1 MDKYCVKCG
10 ARLNE
15 TTGMCP
21 NCDAEKIKRR
31 KHTGRQKICRFL
43 KKLFLFL
50 IVFVILAGVVIGSL
64 LYFDIADF
72 PVIEKFLNQNKI
84 LNYAGDVKRDITET
98 SFSSFTVYQSSEA
111 NISVDTEQGTTFVN
125 NEMLV
130 TIDSSENKQNL
141 ESYISKIGGKI
152 VGEIPELADYQILF
166 DKEYTIRELQAILTE
181 INEQAWVVSAT
192 PNYCIKMDSQYI
204 PNDKK
209 WSHIWEDVPDGINW
223 GLEAID
229 MEEAWDYQDDMT
241 TTVNIGVIDSMFD
254 MQHEDLIF
262 AEMPLGNPVEKKIKN
277 WDDHGTHVA
286 GTIAATTNNKKG
298 IAGISVNHNLY
309 GASYSGLGAG
319 GYNTLQSAKIAFYY
333 LIAANNCSVIN
344 MSIGMDHLEFEASRG
359 GLAAI
364 NILNNLS
371 SGIEDFLRTLID
383 KDYQFLIC
391 KSAGN
396 QNEIGENLK
405 YQYFR
410 KDESDTE
417 YPYEYYRYEDYLKY
431 LKGEKGYEY
440 LEKYKDKKEEIESRL
455 EGGNVDAKYGIFS
468 AITDSEVRNRII
480 IVGAAENLGTHR
492 EGGFLGID
500 GTKIH
505 DGYRV
510 AADSQ
515 CGQCVDIIAPGT
527 DIYSTVKS
535 GYEERSGTSMATPH
549 VSGVAGL
556 IFSVNPNVKAEDVKK
571 IICSSTTGNYGKEG
585 YGLLNAKNAVEKALN
600 YTSDEKETEFQL
612 YVNACKKLM
621 ESGSWHEHM
630 KMTMDMKMKSDRAS
644 AKYKGKAEIN
654 ANVAGYEEDNLS
666 GLTIAGEYEAK
677 IMNQE
682 IKFQMNYA
690 DGKIKY
696 TTIEPENSTGEM
708 EVDENFLEFY
718 LFDEEGISNVK
729 VKDNEIS
736 FIVNGESLDENR
748 VLAIKMIGGISNLNY
763 GDIFVRAKINE
774 STGKLETMSMQ
785 FQAEFQYQGYDA
797 DAEYQVE
804 YLLS

>member
-21 NCDAEKIKRR
+21 NCDAEKIKRT
-31 KHTGRQKICRFL
+31 KLTGRQKICRFL

-84 LNYAGDVKRDITET
+84 LNYAEDVKRDIPET

-111 NISVDTEQGTTFVN
+111 NISIDTEQGITFVN

-181 INEQAWVVSAT
+181 INEQVWVVSAT

-209 WSHIWEDVPDGINW
+209 WSHIWGDVPDGTNW

-286 GTIAATTNNKKG
+286 GTIAATTDNKKG

-319 GYNTLQSAKIAFYY
+319 GYNTLQSTKIAFYY

-364 NILNNLS
+364 NILNNS
-371 SGIEDFLRTLID
+371 NF
-383 KDYQFLIC
+383 
-391 KSAGN
+391 
-396 QNEIGENLK
+396 
-405 YQYFR
+405 
-410 KDESDTE
+410 
-417 YPYEYYRYEDYLKY
+417 
-431 LKGEKGYEY
+431 
-440 LEKYKDKKEEIESRL
+440 
-455 EGGNVDAKYGIFS
+455 
-468 AITDSEVRNRII
+468 
-480 IVGAAENLGTHR
+480 
-492 EGGFLGID
+492 
-500 GTKIH
+500 
-505 DGYRV
+505 
-510 AADSQ
+510 
-515 CGQCVDIIAPGT
+515 
-527 DIYSTVKS
+527 
-535 GYEERSGTSMATPH
+535 PH
-549 VSGVAGL
+549 
-556 IFSVNPNVKAEDVKK
+556 
-571 IICSSTTGNYGKEG
+571 
-585 YGLLNAKNAVEKALN
+585 
-600 YTSDEKETEFQL
+600 Q
-612 YVNACKKLM
+612 
-621 ESGSWHEHM
+621 
-630 KMTMDMKMKSDRAS
+630 
-644 AKYKGKAEIN
+644 
-654 ANVAGYEEDNLS
+654 
-666 GLTIAGEYEAK
+666 
-677 IMNQE
+677 
-682 IKFQMNYA
+682 
-690 DGKIKY
+690 
-696 TTIEPENSTGEM
+696 
-708 EVDENFLEFY
+708 
-718 LFDEEGISNVK
+718 
-729 VKDNEIS
+729 
-736 FIVNGESLDENR
+736 
-748 VLAIKMIGGISNLNY
+748 
-763 GDIFVRAKINE
+763 
-774 STGKLETMSMQ
+774 
-785 FQAEFQYQGYDA
+785 
-797 DAEYQVE
+797 
-804 YLLS
+804 

>member
-84 LNYAGDVKRDITET
+84 LNYAEDVKRDIPET
-98 SFSSFTVYQSSEA
+98 SFSGFTVYQSSEA

-286 GTIAATTNNKKG
+286 GTIAATTDNKKG

-319 GYNTLQSAKIAFYY
+319 GYNTLQSTKIAFYY

-364 NILNNLS
+364 NI
-371 SGIEDFLRTLID
+371 
-383 KDYQFLIC
+383 Y
-391 KSAGN
+391 
-396 QNEIGENLK
+396 
-405 YQYFR
+405 
-410 KDESDTE
+410 
-417 YPYEYYRYEDYLKY
+417 
-431 LKGEKGYEY
+431 
-440 LEKYKDKKEEIESRL
+440 
-455 EGGNVDAKYGIFS
+455 
-468 AITDSEVRNRII
+468 
-480 IVGAAENLGTHR
+480 
-492 EGGFLGID
+492 
-500 GTKIH
+500 
-505 DGYRV
+505 
-510 AADSQ
+510 
-515 CGQCVDIIAPGT
+515 
-527 DIYSTVKS
+527 VK
-535 GYEERSGTSMATPH
+535 
-549 VSGVAGL
+549 
-556 IFSVNPNVKAEDVKK
+556 
-571 IICSSTTGNYGKEG
+571 
-585 YGLLNAKNAVEKALN
+585 
-600 YTSDEKETEFQL
+600 
-612 YVNACKKLM
+612 
-621 ESGSWHEHM
+621 
-630 KMTMDMKMKSDRAS
+630 
-644 AKYKGKAEIN
+644 
-654 ANVAGYEEDNLS
+654 
-666 GLTIAGEYEAK
+666 
-677 IMNQE
+677 
-682 IKFQMNYA
+682 
-690 DGKIKY
+690 
-696 TTIEPENSTGEM
+696 
-708 EVDENFLEFY
+708 FY
-718 LFDEEGISNVK
+718 I
-729 VKDNEIS
+729 
-736 FIVNGESLDENR
+736 
-748 VLAIKMIGGISNLNY
+748 
-763 GDIFVRAKINE
+763 
-774 STGKLETMSMQ
+774 
-785 FQAEFQYQGYDA
+785 
-797 DAEYQVE
+797 
-804 YLLS
+804 

>member
-15 TTGMCP
+15 TTGMCL
-21 NCDAEKIKRR
+21 NCDAEKIKRT
-31 KHTGRQKICRFL
+31 KLTGRQKICRFL

-84 LNYAGDVKRDITET
+84 LNYAEDVKRDIPET

-111 NISVDTEQGTTFVN
+111 NISIDTEQGITFVN
-125 NEMLV
+125 NEML
-130 TIDSSENKQNL
+130 
-141 ESYISKIGGKI
+141 
-152 VGEIPELADYQILF
+152 
-166 DKEYTIRELQAILTE
+166 
-181 INEQAWVVSAT
+181 
-192 PNYCIKMDSQYI
+192 
-204 PNDKK
+204 
-209 WSHIWEDVPDGINW
+209 
-223 GLEAID
+223 
-229 MEEAWDYQDDMT
+229 
-241 TTVNIGVIDSMFD
+241 IDSMFD

-286 GTIAATTNNKKG
+286 GTIAATTDNKKG

-319 GYNTLQSAKIAFYY
+319 GYNTLQSTKIAFYY

-440 LEKYKDKKEEIESRL
+440 FEKYKDKKEEIESRL

-492 EGGFLGID
+492 EGGFLGIG

-708 EVDENFLEFY
+708 EVDESFLEFY

-729 VKDNEIS
+729 VKDNKIS

-774 STGKLETMSMQ
+774 STGKLETMCMQ

>member
-21 NCDAEKIKRR
+21 NCDTEKIKRT
-31 KHTGRQKICRFL
+31 KLTCRQKVCRFL
-43 KKLFLFL
+43 KKLFLLL
-50 IVFVILAGVVIGSL
+50 IVFVILTGVVIGTL
-64 LYFDIADF
+64 LYLDIADF
-72 PVIEKFLNQNKI
+72 PIIKKFLNQNKI
-84 LNYAGDVKRDITET
+84 LNYAEDVKRDIPET
-98 SFSSFTVYQSSEA
+98 SFSGFTVYQSSEA

-141 ESYISKIGGKI
+141 ENYISKIGGTI
-152 VGEIPELADYQILF
+152 VGEIPEMADYQILF
-166 DKEYTIRELQAILTE
+166 DKEYTIRELQAILAE
-181 INEQAWVVSAT
+181 INAQEWVVSAT

-209 WSHIWEDVPDGINW
+209 WSHIWGDVPDGTNW

-262 AEMPLGNPVEKKIKN
+262 AEMPLGNPVEKEIKD

-309 GASYSGLGAG
+309 GVSYSGLGAG
-319 GYNTLQSAKIAFYY
+319 GYNTLQSTKIAFYY

-359 GLAAI
+359 GLVAI
-364 NILNNLS
+364 NDLNNLS

-383 KDYQFLIC
+383 RDYQFLIC

-396 QNEIGENLK
+396 QNEIGENPK

-410 KDESDTE
+410 KDISDTDYE
-417 YPYEYYRYEDYLKY
+417 WEYYRYEDYLKY
-431 LKGEKGYEY
+431 LEGGEED
-440 LEKYKDKKEEIESRL
+440 EDFEQYKNKKTEIESRL
-455 EGGNVDAKYGIFS
+455 EGGNVDAKYGVLS
-468 AITDSEVRNRII
+468 AITDREVRERII

-492 EGGFLGID
+492 DGGVLGIG

-510 AADSQ
+510 AAYSQ
-515 CGQCVDIIAPGT
+515 CGPCVDIIAPGT

-535 GYEERSGTSMATPH
+535 GYKELSGTSMATPH

-556 IFSVNPNVKAEDVKK
+556 IFSVNPNIKAEDVKK
-571 IICSSTTGNYGKEG
+571 IICSSTTGSYGKEG

-600 YTSDEKETEFQL
+600 YTSDEKGTEFQL
-612 YVNACKKLM
+612 YVDACKKLM

-654 ANVAGYEEDNLS
+654 TNVAGYEEGNLS

-708 EVDENFLEFY
+708 EADESFLEFY
-718 LFDEEGISNVK
+718 LFDEEGISNIK

-736 FIVNGESLDENR
+736 FTVNGESLDENR
-748 VLAIKMIGGISNLNY
+748 VFAIKMLGGISNLNY

-797 DAEYQVE
+797 EAEYQVE

>member
-21 NCDAEKIKRR
+21 NCDVEKIKRA
-31 KHTGRQKICRFL
+31 KFTGRQKVCRFL

-50 IVFVILAGVVIGSL
+50 IVFVILAGVSIGML
-64 LYFDIADF
+64 LYLDIADF
-72 PVIEKFLNQNKI
+72 PVIKNFLNQNKI
-84 LNYAGDVKRDITET
+84 LNYAEDVKRDIPET
-98 SFSSFTVYQSSEA
+98 SFSGFTVYQSSEA

-141 ESYISKIGGKI
+141 ENYISKIGGTI
-152 VGEIPELADYQILF
+152 VGEIPEMADYQILF
-166 DKEYTIRELQAILTE
+166 DKEYTIRELQAILAE
-181 INEQAWVVSAT
+181 INAQEWVVSAT

-209 WSHIWEDVPDGINW
+209 WSHIWGDVPDGTNW

-262 AEMPLGNPVEKKIKN
+262 AEMPLGNPVEKEIKD

-309 GASYSGLGAG
+309 GVSYSGLGAG
-319 GYNTLQSAKIAFYY
+319 GYNTLQSTKIAFYY

-364 NILNNLS
+364 NDLNNLS

-396 QNEIGENLK
+396 QNEIGENPK

-410 KDESDTE
+410 KDISDTDYE
-417 YPYEYYRYEDYLKY
+417 WEYYRYEDYLKY
-431 LKGEKGYEY
+431 LEGGEED
-440 LEKYKDKKEEIESRL
+440 EDFEQYKNKKTEIESRL
-455 EGGNVDAKYGIFS
+455 EGGKVDAKYGVLS
-468 AITDSEVRNRII
+468 AITDSEVRKRII

-492 EGGFLGID
+492 EGGFLGIG

-510 AADSQ
+510 AAYSQ
-515 CGQCVDIIAPGT
+515 CGSCVDIIAPGT

-535 GYEERSGTSMATPH
+535 GYKEWSGTSMATPH

-556 IFSVNPNVKAEDVKK
+556 IFSVNPNIKAEDVKK
-571 IICSSTTGNYGKEG
+571 IICSSTTGSYGKEE

-600 YTSDEKETEFQL
+600 YISDEKGTEIQL
-612 YVNACKKLM
+612 YVDACKKLM

-644 AKYKGKAEIN
+644 AKYKGKAEID
-654 ANVAGYEEDNLS
+654 ANVAGYEEGNLS

-708 EVDENFLEFY
+708 EVDESFLEFY
-718 LFDEEGISNVK
+718 LFDEEGISNIK

-736 FIVNGESLDENR
+736 FTVNGESLDENR
-748 VLAIKMIGGISNLNY
+748 VFAIKMLGGISNLNY

-774 STGKLETMSMQ
+774 ATGKLETMSMQ

-797 DAEYQVE
+797 EAEYQVE